1 MKSIIRQSLASFLP
15 GFSRA
20 GHVSLRRAHEASRQ
34 KPCSPVRKA
43 MFLFA
48 GLLVAAAFNAEYISA
63 QVEGNQYRTTYSPLQ
78 VATITNV
85 EEGTTGTASG
95 YSVDNVY
102 DGNTDTYWVSA
113 SEAHTHTLEITF
125 DREYPITSLTLV
137 TPASDDIPTQGGTQ
151 CRPQTINIQTYNN
164 SRKRWSTVRTLDFNR
179 SNESNTM
186 NFDELEVSQI
196 RLSMDLTDGANRSMV
211 ISEIEFL
218 YNASYIDLSTAKIQ
232 HRPAKWH
239 AMRAGRTIDDTFSEG
254 VLYYDAPSGIV
265 QATHMYVDTI
275 YMHKGESITLSLPD
289 KYNNDDTN
297 SGSAVTQISA
307 RSYQRWYN
315 FRTDGLFRTGN
326 TREDQVQDLLT
337 PNSNGNVRPY
347 RLANGYVGRPLT
359 VAGDRITTNFY
370 RVSFYYPTDDQ
381 FEQWKDDLGQ
391 GQEDNNYYLVAA
403 DVSTYNDFCD
413 PNTYDPSRTYL
424 FTDEYYEPTLAHRVL
439 FYIVG
444 VDDRKDDAWKHN
456 GYSRLSLREYQDGA
470 SDDNGKAYLADYE
483 ITMPVTRVS
492 NNTSDL
498 VSLPMD
504 ARAYAIPDATRDD
517 DGLDIRLIDNT
528 AGISLLTSNGVTTNR
543 GGTRSTTATI
553 SGENRRIFF
562 GYPGSADGYGTYH
575 VNEVESGDPVAT
587 ILVTK
592 TVGGT
597 TYNIARYRL
606 TFKSEVS
613 LLTSSQLKDIE
624 DETVQSNEPW
634 ASYSFR
640 VPTTM
645 DNNEALTLLTELN
658 FDYDQEIT
666 ESFTTNRQ
674 TSFYPFP
681 LAWSS
686 SSYGFYDGSN
696 SNASDE
702 TTPRWG
708 FYALRAKGQYYN
720 YNFINS
726 SWNKTV
732 TENPYYEDIYHMF
745 VDASDRPGVVAMLPF
760 EEELCSG
767 SELYVTAWVR
777 SASGN
782 EQDAGMLFTIMGIS
796 DDGTMTPIYRYSCG
810 QIPNTVTL
818 NSNIPGCGPKHNEWW
833 QLYFSFINKGDK
845 DYVSYALQIENYC
858 AAASGG
864 DFDIDNIRVYIAQ
877 PSAEVTQLANT
888 CTGEATPMR
897 ITLDW
902 DRFAARMGVG
912 EGEGDALDYID
923 YCFLNVVAY
932 QNALEAAGGDD
943 SKVDFA
949 DYLMPIYGQEP
960 SDGED
965 PITIGTLSFHRDF
978 EGNEVY
984 NDSWA
989 YTGNTDLENPG
1000 TLYRQGNEA
1009 NDNRALVTNFY
1020 ATLSPNYP
1028 YELLFIP
1035 RAGTGKAEA
1044 EDFQREYNDPCGV
1057 VRTEFRVTS
1066 DAQLKMD
1073 GEVVRP
1079 GETYCAGNVSN
1090 FTAQVRVPYTTTSG
1104 ETAYL
1109 TVDQN
1114 VYFDWFFGD
1123 EVEYTS
1129 VQDGYEVSLQDAL
1142 LAFREE
1148 YPDATVEDF
1157 NEGATSAVEGSVFTQ
1172 DCWDVVNYYLN
1183 EADPV
1188 AGGLNRR
1195 LVLHAE
1201 NLNITLLPGGLSL
1214 VVQPIQTEIPEGFE
1228 LPEDADVDESLAE
1241 VWANICWS
1249 YIPLY
1254 LEASGD
1260 APELHAGF
1268 GSVKYPDVTEGRE
1281 TSTYNP
1287 NLRIGLKQIEAIAQA
1302 GEESNST
1309 DMLRIDLRGA
1319 KFATDDADHMGIM
1332 EVQDDTYDHIY
1343 LTGTN
1348 DPAYTD
1354 LINNEA
1360 YDAYSLPIGT
1370 IDYLYAAATG
1380 ETNADYMRVYFNLEK
1395 QTVYNNVL
1403 FTFAPKEG
1411 YYYIFS
1417 VPFMEYTGRESIEPS
1432 TSCFGHFPVRMDVV
1446 PEYLVWQGEATDNWN
1461 NDVNWHRADRDEWN
1475 GPNSYVTN
1483 ETNYENAAELTSK
1496 SAYVPM
1502 LFSKVIIPAGK
1513 SVELYPAGFIN
1524 NRTTW
1529 DTERPAYIGQPTE
1542 NLQYDLMVYEQPDNT
1557 GSGNQGRNTRFTTEQ
1572 YRVSLCDQIHFE
1584 PGAQMR
1590 HSQYLLYNKAEV
1602 DVTLPAREWTNVGLP
1617 LRDVVAGDWYTQS
1630 TGTDAGLE
1638 YFRELKNPNDGPR
1651 VFQRSWGDGA
1661 RIVESTSATTDVTLG
1676 VAEWSAAY
1684 NDASVAYTAGAGF
1697 SVRSDYGSESK
1708 TEVLFRFPK
1717 SEESYEV
1724 STGTFTRE
1732 NAGKLASSQFL
1743 SRDDINGYT
1752 GGTELNNQE
1761 FTVTLSPSLDGNYFI
1776 VGNPFVCHL
1785 NVIKFLEENKNF
1797 LKPQYWTA
1805 DGSDP
1810 MTGVQDEAT
1819 GEWITTAGVDS
1830 AFIAPHGAFYV
1841 ERAEGAGSG
1850 DITVTFT
1857 AAMQSLNLPA
1867 EGGTFTANAGLV
1879 LTAANAAGRSTA
1891 LVSFSN
1897 RADDG
1902 YAEGEDVQ
1910 LVDFGAGAY
1919 VPLVY
1924 SVAGQKAAAI
1934 NRLAGAQMIP
1944 LGVYATDE
1952 EETVTL
1958 SFDGVSNL
1966 AEASLY
1972 DAETRTETPLTEGY
1986 TMTVKGSSHGRY
1998 FLRATGDFTGLEE
2011 LPDERETE
2019 VSVYSPLPG
2028 ELIVA
2033 AVGQTLERVRVYDAA
2048 GALCYDSGALNEEVC
2063 RTSGLAGG
2071 TYVVTV
2077 QADGATHSYKVA
2089 LK

>member
-48 GLLVAAAFNAEYISA
+48 GLLVAAMASVPVYGQS
-63 QVEGNQYRTTYSPLQ
+63 VTGNRY
-78 VATITNV
+78 
-85 EEGTTGTASG
+85 
-95 YSVDNVY
+95 
-102 DGNTDTYWVSA
+102 
-113 SEAHTHTLEITF
+113 
-125 DREYPITSLTLV
+125 
-137 TPASDDIPTQGGTQ
+137 
-151 CRPQTINIQTYNN
+151 
-164 SRKRWSTVRTLDFNR
+164 
-179 SNESNTM
+179 SNTYQ
-186 NFDELEVSQI
+186 SQRI
-196 RLSMDLTDGANRSMV
+196 THKQ
-211 ISEIEFL
+211 
-218 YNASYIDLSTAKIQ
+218 ST
-232 HRPAKWH
+232 KWH
-239 AMRAGRTIDDTFSEG
+239 AMRQNLSPEDTFDDEIEWQE
-254 VLYYDAPSGIV
+254 DPSGNRI
-265 QATHMYVDTI
+265 QAAHVYIDTI
-275 YMHKGESITLSLPD
+275 YMHKGTSIILSLPD
-289 KYNNDDTN
+289 KSNNNDNNDPQY
-297 SGSAVTQISA
+297 GTQVS
-307 RSYQRWYN
+307 SSTYQRWYN
-315 FRTDGLFRTGN
+315 FRTDGLFATGKN
-326 TREDQVQDLLT
+326 GTRDVWDILT
-337 PNSNGNVRPY
+337 PQSSANATGY
-347 RLANGYVGRPLT
+347 RLQNGYVGRPLISPNDFT
-359 VAGDRITTNFY
+359 ADARFITTNFY
-370 RVSFYYPTDDQ
+370 RTNFYYPTDDE
-381 FEQWKDDLGQ
+381 FDDWTGLGQ
-391 GQEDNNYYLVAA
+391 SDNNYYLVAV
-403 DVSTYNDFCD
+403 DVSIYRDFCQPEDYNASETYNFRDH
-413 PNTYDPSRTYL
+413 YI
-424 FTDEYYEPTLAHRVL
+424 EPTLSHRII
-439 FYIVG
+439 FYIIG
-444 VDDRKDDAWKHN
+444 VDGRTDEDWSNNH
-456 GYSRLSLREYQDGA
+456 YSNLTNANYQGGGN
-470 SDDNGKAYLADYE
+470 SDNKKYLEEYE

-492 NNTSDL
+492 NYTSDL
-498 VSLPMD
+498 VSLSKD
-504 ARAYAIPDATRDD
+504 ARSYAIPGVDSRNDD
-517 DGLDIRLIDNT
+517 DELDIEIVDNT
-528 AGISLLTSNGVTTNR
+528 AGIKLFRSNNTRETANHTSYY
-543 GGTRSTTATI
+543 ADEAII

-562 GYPGSADGYGTYH
+562 RYPNTGSYGTR
-575 VNEVESGDPVAT
+575 VVDPVSSGDPKAT

-592 TVGGT
+592 TVNNT
-597 TYNIARYRL
+597 VYNIARFRL
-606 TFKSEVS
+606 TFKEESS
-613 LLTSSQLKDIE
+613 LLTYSQLKNLEGGKDQ
-624 DETVQSNEPW
+624 DTPW
-634 ASYSFR
+634 ADYSFR
-640 VPTTM
+640 VPSKM
-645 DNNEALTLLTELN
+645 DQNEALKLLTTLD
-658 FDYDQEIT
+658 FDYDQEVSNT
-666 ESFTTNRQ
+666 FSTNRQ
-674 TSFYPFP
+674 ESYYPFP
-681 LAWSS
+681 MSWESA
-686 SSYGFYDGSN
+686 SYAFYDGSTSSAAGYFN
-696 SNASDE
+696 QDRPAWGYYSLIDDNGYFTWNPGTGWANV
-702 TTPRWG
+702 TPND
-708 FYALRAKGQYYN
+708 FYAN
-720 YNFINS
+720 N
-726 SWNKTV
+726 V
-732 TENPYYEDIYHMF
+732 YHLF
-745 VDASDRPGVVAMLPF
+745 VDASDRPGIIATLPF
-760 EEELCSG
+760 REELCSG

-777 SASGN
+777 SAGGTA
-782 EQDAGMLFTIMGIS
+782 EDAGILFTIMGV
-796 DDGTMTPIYRYSCG
+796 DANGTMTPIYRFNCG
-810 QIPNTVTL
+810 QIPTTCRLEGDENENL
-818 NSNIPGCGPKHNEWW
+818 IPGTGSEHNEWW
-833 QLYFSFINKGDK
+833 QVYFSFINEDERQ
-845 DYVSYALQIENYC
+845 YESYLLQLENYC
-858 AAASGG
+858 ASTSGG

-902 DRFAARMGVG
+902 DRFAARMGVD

-943 SKVDFA
+943 SKVNFA

-978 EGNEVY
+978 EENSEY

-989 YTGNTDLENPG
+989 YTDNASLKNPG

-1035 RAGTGKAEA
+1035 RVGTKKAEA
-1044 EDFQREYNDPCGV
+1044 KDFKTGYNDPCGV

-1123 EVEYTS
+1123 GVEYTS

-1148 YPDATVEDF
+1148 YPNATVEDF
-1157 NEGATSAVEGSVFTQ
+1157 NEGATPAVEGSVFTQ

-1228 LPEDADVDESLAE
+1228 LPDDAEVDESLAE

-1268 GSVKYPDVTEGRE
+1268 GSVKYPDVTEGSE

-1302 GEESNST
+1302 GEESNSA

-1332 EVQDDTYDHIY
+1332 KVQDDTYDHIY

-1370 IDYLYAAATG
+1370 INYLYAAATG
-1380 ETNADYMRVYFNLEK
+1380 ETNADYMRVYFNLEE
-1395 QTVYNNVL
+1395 QTVYNNVP

-1542 NLQYDLMVYEQPDNT
+1542 NLQYDLMVYEQPNYT

-1572 YRVSLCDQIHFE
+1572 HRVSLCDQIHFE

-1630 TGTDAGLE
+1630 TGTDAKLE
-1638 YFRELKNPNDGPR
+1638 YFTDLTKSEGSPR

-1708 TEVLFRFPK
+1708 TKVLFRFPK
-1717 SEESYEV
+1717 SEESYDV

-1743 SRDDINGYT
+1743 SRDDINGYI
-1752 GGTELNNQE
+1752 GETELDNQE
-1761 FTVTLSPSLDGNYFI
+1761 FTVTLSPSQDGSYFI

-1785 NVIKFLEENKNF
+1785 NVIKFLEENKNV

-1867 EGGTFTANAGLV
+1867 EGGTFTTNGGLV